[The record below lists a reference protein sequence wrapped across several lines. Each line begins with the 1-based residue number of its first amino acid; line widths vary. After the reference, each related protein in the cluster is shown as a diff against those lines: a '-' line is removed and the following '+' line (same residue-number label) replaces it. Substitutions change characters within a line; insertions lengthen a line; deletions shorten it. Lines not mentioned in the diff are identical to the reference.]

1 MPQPKPAFE
10 PCPERHEIAASL
22 QMVTDQIVKLLL
34 AEVDAVVNSKIE
46 ALEQIDHDLRKA
58 LEFQQSLRE
67 RYITH
72 TQSHGCP
79 PNPSLK

>member
-1 MPQPKPAFE
+1 MPQPKPALDL
-10 PCPERHEIAASL
+10 CPERQEIARSL
-22 QMVTDQIVKLLL
+22 QAVTDQIIALLL
-34 AEVDAVVNSKIE
+34 AEVDAVVKSEIE

-58 LEFQQSLRE
+58 LDFQQSLRE

-79 PNPSLK
+79 P

>member
-10 PCPERHEIAASL
+10 PCPERQEIGGSL
-22 QMVTDQIVKLLL
+22 QAVTDQIVALLL
-34 AEVDAVVNSKIE
+34 AEVDAVVKSEID

-58 LEFQQSLRE
+58 LDFQQSLRE

-79 PNPSLK
+79 PNPS

>member
-1 MPQPKPAFE
+1 MPQPKPAFQ
-10 PCPERHEIAASL
+10 PCPERQEIAGSL
-22 QMVTDQIVKLLL
+22 QAVTDQIVALLL
-34 AEVDAVVNSKIE
+34 AEVDAVVKSELE

-79 PNPSLK
+79 PNPS

>member
-1 MPQPKPAFE
+1 MPQPKPAFDL
-10 PCPERHEIAASL
+10 CPERQEIAGSL
-22 QMVTDQIVKLLL
+22 QAVTDQIIALLL
-34 AEVDAVVNSKIE
+34 AEVDAVVKSQME

-58 LEFQQSLRE
+58 LDFQQSLRE

-79 PNPSLK
+79 PNAS

>member
-1 MPQPKPAFE
+1 MPQPKPALDL
-10 PCPERHEIAASL
+10 CPERHEIAGTL
-22 QMVTDQIVKLLL
+22 QAVTDQIIALLL
-34 AEVDAVVNSKIE
+34 AEVDAVVKSDLE

-58 LEFQQSLRE
+58 LDFQQSIRE

-79 PNPSLK
+79 P